1 MPNYFH
7 NKTNDLII
15 FFQPSNSSRSAEL
28 LGKSMPN
35 FVGFSAVKDGGY
47 LPVLPGLTIGTLNDV
62 EIDQNFQLV
71 FKKMNKKDAT
81 TKFKV
86 KNISHK

>member
-1 MPNYFH
+1 M
-7 NKTNDLII
+7 I
-15 FFQPSNSSRSAEL
+15 QPSNSARSAEF
-28 LGKSMPN
+28 LGSAMPN

-47 LPVLPGLTIGTLNDV
+47 VPVLPGLSLNQLNEV
-62 EIDQNFQLV
+62 EISAIDSNFQVV

-86 KNISHK
+86 CNFLLRH